1 MKTAT
6 SFHMMQLPP
15 AGADGAAPAWIHI
28 LPAGTFKGVD
38 GRGPYVVRDAGA
50 VIAASMKAAHGK
62 MPVDENHATDIAAKL
77 GLPSPAQGW
86 AVELQSRDDG
96 IWARVDWN
104 RSGREKM
111 ADRAYRGLSP
121 VFDHDPDGTV
131 TRIKR
136 VALTNDPNLALH
148 SLHHRQE
155 TRMDLAELARR
166 LGLPETATQTDVDR
180 ALDAARLAN
189 SLHSRIGAL
198 VGLGADVGADAL
210 VTGVRAR
217 LEGESAHAAQVTAL
231 QAQVTALTAANAQR
245 DAEVAVEQA
254 ARDGHVISD
263 VLRTELVSLHTTNP
277 EMARKIIAG
286 LPKLPAGQIALHH
299 RQTGTPTAGLPAG
312 ADAKAVAAMDAAL
325 GITDDDRKA
334 MGGAHAY

>member
-1 MKTAT
+1 
-6 SFHMMQLPP
+6 MMQLPAADA
-15 AGADGAAPAWIHI
+15 AGVPEWIHI

-38 GRGPYVVRDAGA
+38 GRGPYVLRDAAG
-50 VIAASMKAAHGK
+50 VIAASMRDAHGK
-62 MPVDENHATDIAAKL
+62 LAVDENHATDIGAKI

-96 IWARVDWN
+96 IWARVEWN
-104 RSGREKM
+104 RRGREAL
-111 ADRAYRGLSP
+111 ADHAYRGVSP
-121 VFDHDPDGTV
+121 VFRHTADGTV
-131 TRIKR
+131 TRIVR
-136 VALTNDPNLALH
+136 VSLTNDPNLAVN

-166 LGLPETATQTDVDR
+166 LGLPDTATQADVDR
-180 ALDAARLAN
+180 ALDAARQAN

-231 QAQVTALTAANAQR
+231 QAQVTALTTANAQR

-254 ARDGHVISD
+254 ARDGHIISD
-263 VLRTELVSLHTTNP
+263 VLRTELVALHTSNP
-277 EMARKIIAG
+277 DMARKIIAG
-286 LPKLPAGQIALHH
+286 LPKLPAGRIALHQ
-299 RQTGTPTAGLPAG
+299 RQPGAPTAGLPAG
-312 ADAKAVAAMDAAL
+312 ADAQSVAAMDAAL
-325 GITDDDRKA
+325 GITDDDRKT
-334 MGGAHAY
+334 MGAANAY

>member
-1 MKTAT
+1 
-6 SFHMMQLPP
+6 MMQLPP
-15 AGADGAAPAWIHI
+15 AGADGAAPVWIHI
-28 LPAGTFKGVD
+28 LPAGTFKGAD

-50 VIAASMKAAHGK
+50 VIAASMQAAHGK

-104 RSGREKM
+104 NSGREKM

-166 LGLPETATQTDVDR
+166 RGLPETATQADVDR
-180 ALDAARLAN
+180 ALDAARQAN

-198 VGLGADVGADAL
+198 VGLGADAGPDAL

-231 QAQVTALTAANAQR
+231 QAQVAALTTANAQR
-245 DAEVAVEQA
+245 DAEMAVEQA

-263 VLRTELVSLHTTNP
+263 ALRTDLVALHTTNP

-286 LPKLPAGQIALHH
+286 LPKLPTGQIALHQ
-299 RQTGTPTAGLPAG
+299 RQPGVTVTGAHG
-312 ADAKAVAAMDAAL
+312 ADAGSVAAMDAAL
-325 GITDDDRKA
+325 GITEDDRKK
-334 MGGAHAY
+334 MGGANAY